1 MSGPQRNGTVI
12 IVGGGAT
19 GVILAAHL
27 LKSEMATLRVI
38 LVERRAAFGEGL
50 AYSTQLPDHLL
61 NVSDRGMSALA
72 FDPTH
77 FTRWLAE
84 RHDFS
89 GDRPYFAQ
97 RALYR
102 DYLRDVL
109 DGLVATE
116 PVRLRLVNE
125 EATSIRRAAQGIEV
139 VLGNG
144 SSLVGHAVVLASGHD
159 RSPSASS
166 AAVVRP
172 DDPTAFA
179 VAPDERV
186 VVLGTGLSM
195 IDAFL
200 SLEAGGHR
208 AEIVAVS
215 RRGLLPSPHKVMRP
229 LRLDSADI
237 PFGTSL
243 AYFVRWFRGL
253 VRDVEA
259 EGGDWR
265 DVVDGLRPYNQRIWQ
280 SLPAASRRRFL
291 EHTKAWWDVR
301 RHRTP
306 PEIHVRVMDAV
317 SIGRL
322 RLVAGRVTRI
332 EKTGTGAVVVVEPR
346 GTGRQLSLE
355 AGLVID
361 CTGIVR
367 DLSGVETGIIAD
379 LMRQG
384 LARTDPL
391 RLGLDVTTD
400 CAVIDASGAPSTSIF
415 AAGPLTRGTFFEID
429 SIPEIREQC
438 SLLATR
444 LAG

>member
-367 DLSGVETGIIAD
+367 DLSGVETGVIAD